1 MFRAISNLPIFRRL
15 FIAFTLTT
23 VIPGI
28 VIVLLG
34 TFYLNTLDSRGQ
46 AVKTSFEAQNVAATQ
61 QINLQRMNA
70 LLETRFAQVYAGK
83 GGAVKDS
90 NGNPDPS
97 LEASGALIAKDI
109 QARELDFDQTLQVY
123 QTNFAVGTSD
133 NMKSIRSILL
143 SDDPNNISII
153 NDQQSALNN
162 VIVKK
167 EWQNYKNAQETV
179 LQLLTRIQAGDAT
192 VTYPTTYKALY
203 TARTLF
209 LPLQN
214 DWQRVSTSA
223 VTVGTTV
230 SQVGPSQTQPIL
242 AFTAIAFFFTILV
255 IITTGYIVN
264 VTITQPLRHLAL
276 LTRRISRGD
285 TSARAVIRGR
295 DEICL
300 VAASMNNMLDNIVQ
314 LIQETQSRHAVLQAQ
329 IEKLVSEVSG
339 VGEGDLRIQAEV
351 TTDDLGVLADSF
363 NYMVEE
369 LSSLV
374 VRVKLLSK
382 EVENSTT
389 ETFDRMAQLVESA
402 DAQIN
407 QITRATGEVT
417 NTTSS
422 SRQVAERA
430 QTLYSIALEARR
442 TAQDGRG
449 AVRQAVEGMG
459 RIFEN
464 IQTTSGKVQSLGDR
478 SREINN
484 IVEVIGGIAHQTN
497 RLALDAA
504 IQAAMAGENG
514 KGFGAV
520 AADIRRLAERSKE
533 QTNIITRIVRNV
545 LEDINSAA
553 LAMSETERETSLG
566 TQLAQEAGKSL
577 EAIFPVVERQ
587 ASEIEI
593 INQMANQQLQ
603 SSHSIAQI
611 MQNVSESTQ
620 QNSTTTRRASEQ
632 MERMARLAEQLLA
645 SVEAFKLR
653 DEQDN
658 TYPPNDGLLTTIT
671 PEQEGSISFSGVF
684 RTITSSIQPANEGP
698 REPVAAESS
707 RTGNPPAY
715 YPTAPYQNMGN
726 QNTPPPSSGT
736 WNFPYQNG
744 NQANRQ

>member
-23 VIPGI
+23 VIPGV

-70 LLETRFAQVYAGK
+70 LLETRFAQVYANK

-109 QARELDFDQTLQVY
+109 QARELDFDQALQVY
-123 QTNFAVGTSD
+123 QANYAVGTSD
-133 NMKSIRSILL
+133 NMKSIRTILL
-143 SDDPNNISII
+143 SDDPKNISII
-153 NDQQSALNN
+153 NTQQNALND
-162 VIVKK
+162 VVAKK
-167 EWQNYKNAQETV
+167 GWQNYKNAQENV
-179 LQLLTRIQAGDAT
+179 LQLLNKVQAGDDT
-192 VTYPTTYKALY
+192 ITYPIAYKALY

-209 LPLQN
+209 NPLQN
-214 DWQRVSTSA
+214 NWQQITTSA

-242 AFTAIAFFFTILV
+242 AFTAIAFLFTILV
-255 IITTGYIVN
+255 IITTGYVLN
-264 VTITQPLRHLAL
+264 VTITQPLRSLAL
-276 LTRRISRGD
+276 LTRRISKGD
-285 TSARAVIRGR
+285 TSARAAIKGR
-295 DEICL
+295 DEIYL
-300 VAASMNNMLDNIVQ
+300 VAASMNNMLDNIVR

-389 ETFDRMAQLVESA
+389 ETFDRMTQLVESA

-407 QITRATGEVT
+407 QITRAAIEVN
-417 NTTSS
+417 NTTTS

-464 IQTTSGKVQSLGDR
+464 IQATSGKVQVLGER

-484 IVEVIGGIAHQTN
+484 IVEVISGIAHQTN

-504 IQAAMAGENG
+504 IQAAMAGDNG

-533 QTNIITRIVRNV
+533 QTNIITRIVRSV
-545 LEDINSAA
+545 LEDINTAS
-553 LAMSETERETSLG
+553 LAMSETERETSIG
-566 TQLAQEAGKSL
+566 TQLAQ
-577 EAIFPVVERQ
+577 
-587 ASEIEI
+587 
-593 INQMANQQLQ
+593 
-603 SSHSIAQI
+603 
-611 MQNVSESTQ
+611 
-620 QNSTTTRRASEQ
+620 
-632 MERMARLAEQLLA
+632 
-645 SVEAFKLR
+645 
-653 DEQDN
+653 
-658 TYPPNDGLLTTIT
+658 
-671 PEQEGSISFSGVF
+671 
-684 RTITSSIQPANEGP
+684 
-698 REPVAAESS
+698 
-707 RTGNPPAY
+707 
-715 YPTAPYQNMGN
+715 
-726 QNTPPPSSGT
+726 
-736 WNFPYQNG
+736 
-744 NQANRQ
+744 